1 MSTKQLQQQTTK
13 NKRKAQIPIKQ
24 QACMHKTD
32 SYSLPTR
39 SLTEDDSTMLENK
52 QTKQAAKISLV
63 GIALKKKKSWDCLKI
78 RKYSLLCPCSL
89 SDLIL

>member
-1 MSTKQLQQQTTK
+1 MSAKQLQQQTTK

-63 GIALKKKKSWDCLKI
+63 GIALKKKILRLFKNKEVLT
-78 RKYSLLCPCSL
+78 SL
-89 SDLIL
+89 SMQPL